1 MVTGINLND
10 VRALPGQGGGKNTLD
25 DAGAGDENVA
35 FLREV
40 VTVGLV
46 YAGKGG
52 TTEPRRCAVEAE
64 YEDIRGRYGACVDGE
79 GYK

>member
-1 MVTGINLND
+1 MTFEPCQAKAAARILSTMPVPEMRTSHFCGRSL
-10 VRALPGQGGGKNTLD
+10 LS
-25 DAGAGDENVA
+25 
-35 FLREV
+35 
-40 VTVGLV
+40 GLSTPER
-46 YAGKGG
+46 GG